1 MLYCG
6 YGNFTGE
13 EDDLM
18 QDRKLEQALEIYFQ
32 ENPDRESDKYQ
43 EIQKYLKLRIRS
55 VMELLIENEDTERME
70 QIEKCGWFSANE
82 LENFI
87 RCAQEKAK
95 LRSLVWLLHLKDKKY
110 GYQKKTFHCKTTTEQ
125 ELTGKKILQ
134 NCRNQLYLDF
144 PYLDG
149 AFTSLEYKAD
159 SSIDTI
165 GTDGELIYFNPVFLM
180 KKYLEDPAAVR
191 RGYLHML
198 LHCLYLHIFMEPDR
212 DSGEWDRECDC
223 FVEQLIDK
231 AVGEGKIS
239 LKKRKSDDTQVNT
252 NTFDDHIFWQRTAGQ
267 ASGGRRTKEKWEHI
281 LAYTSQNKTGMQS
294 RAGTQTNDQQEEL
307 DEIYRSKYD
316 YRKFL
321 KQFCRLREEV
331 ELDTES
337 FDYIFYSF
345 GMEHYGNIPLIEP
358 LEYKEVN
365 RLEELVIAIDTSGSC
380 SGKTVQ
386 RFLGETYG
394 ILSEK
399 ENFFSRMKV
408 YIVQCDCFIQKV
420 DVIHSEEEWKEYI
433 RNVKIQGR
441 GGTDFRPVFELIR
454 QEKERKE
461 LKNLRALIYF
471 TDGDGI
477 YPGQKP
483 DYETAF
489 VFLKR
494 TDKMK
499 LVPPWAK
506 CLITGTGQTAEQM
519 SV

>member
-1 MLYCG
+1 
-6 YGNFTGE
+6 
-13 EDDLM
+13 
-18 QDRKLEQALEIYFQ
+18 
-32 ENPDRESDKYQ
+32 
-43 EIQKYLKLRIRS
+43 
-55 VMELLIENEDTERME
+55 ME
-70 QIEKCGWFSANE
+70 QIISREKIPVLETGGNAKKIREKVFHILGNGADSAEKICRKLKEQTFPFHLEE
-82 LENFI
+82 LE
-87 RCAQEKAK
+87 E
-95 LRSLVWLLHLKDKKY
+95 
-110 GYQKKTFHCKTTTEQ
+110 TFH
-125 ELTGKKILQ
+125 
-134 NCRNQLYLDF
+134 
-144 PYLDG
+144 
-149 AFTSLEYKAD
+149 
-159 SSIDTI
+159 
-165 GTDGELIYFNPVFLM
+165 
-180 KKYLEDPAAVR
+180 
-191 RGYLHML
+191 
-198 LHCLYLHIFMEPDR
+198 
-212 DSGEWDRECDC
+212 
-223 FVEQLIDK
+223 
-231 AVGEGKIS
+231 
-239 LKKRKSDDTQVNT
+239 
-252 NTFDDHIFWQRTAGQ
+252 FDDHTLWDNCTGEKGKKTR
-267 ASGGRRTKEKWEHI
+267 EKWNR
-281 LAYTSQNKTGMQS
+281 LLSYTAANRQDHRKRRGSQKGDQ
-294 RAGTQTNDQQEEL
+294 REDAGP
-307 DEIYRSKYD
+307 IRSGRYD
-316 YRKFL
+316 YKKFL
-321 KQFCRLREEV
+321 RQFSVLREEV

-380 SGKTVQ
+380 SGETVQ

-420 DVIHSEEEWKEYI
+420 DVIHSEEEWREYS

-499 LVPPWAK
+499 LVPSWAK
-506 CLITGTGQTAEQM
+506 CLITGTGQTAEQI